1 MQKSSGFLMT
11 QLILLDHR
19 PSIPELTSILRR
31 KEEGRKCKSEDGQAS
46 VVLKL
51 YQSNSQ
57 DLLHKLFP
65 GHK

>member
-1 MQKSSGFLMT
+1 MT

-31 KEEGRKCKSEDGQAS
+31 KEEGPKCKSEDGQAP

-51 YQSNSQ
+51 NSQ